1 MVLQEIQSL
10 LTKVQSFFFR
20 KNLIWKLGK
29 AKLNNKV
36 NKIFLDFTTELKP
49 LSNQTTV
56 SILLIP
62 VECRT
67 LVRYEPCNDPTHNW
81 FLCGSMSGH
90 RSAESE
96 RWTCWI
102 LIEKAFLSPNFVG
115 PRPKTIFFQS
125 QSKEQL
131 RESKFKHLLTLF
143 DFLKFYRLISK
154 LSVSRSRM

>member
-1 MVLQEIQSL
+1 M
-10 LTKVQSFFFR
+10 
-20 KNLIWKLGK
+20 GK
-29 AKLNNKV
+29 PKLNDKV

-115 PRPKTIFFQS
+115 PNPN
-125 QSKEQL
+125 L
-131 RESKFKHLLTLF
+131 RNNCASLSLNTCSLF
-143 DFLKFYRLISK
+143 LISSNFIDWFQNYRFLDPERK
-154 LSVSRSRM
+154 NQPMISFSVRKVTVIS